1 MKLSRRKFTRVL
13 ALSAV
18 AAPFAA
24 EAAAQVNTPVSED
37 TPVSDETI
45 DLDMK
50 VVDVNVSEKRAAI
63 IREALKNTAIQ
74 VEALRAYPLKRD
86 AQPALIL
93 SVFDA

>member
-24 EAAAQVNTPVSED
+24 EAAAQVN